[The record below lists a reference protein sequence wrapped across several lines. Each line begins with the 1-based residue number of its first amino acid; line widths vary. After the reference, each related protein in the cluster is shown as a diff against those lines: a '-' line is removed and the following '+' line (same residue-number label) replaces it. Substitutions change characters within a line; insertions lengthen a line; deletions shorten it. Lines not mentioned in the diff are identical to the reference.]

1 MREVYI
7 QQYNKNDIVVL
18 HDKRLA
24 KIVRVGS
31 GGPSMSSFDGM
42 YVATF
47 IGGSRG
53 YILSSDIRG
62 PYQPPRQYDARPES
76 ELLRRFLDIN

>member
-18 HDKRLA
+18 HDNRLA
-24 KIVRVGS
+24 KIVQVGS

-42 YVATF
+42 YVAAF
-47 IGGSRG
+47 LDGSD

-62 PYQPPRQYDARPES
+62 PYQPPRQYDTRPES